1 MSRARHKKAS
11 GGRALPF
18 SDPDMAS
25 EATEKKPPI
34 GKMVGKA
41 PGAKSKPR
49 MDKRQRGG
57 RV

>member
-1 MSRARHKKAS
+1 MSMVRHKKAS
-11 GGRALPF
+11 GGRAMPF
-18 SDPDMAS
+18 GDPDMAS

-34 GKMVGKA
+34 GKVVGKP